1 VTRIGIGVCIL
12 HAKEGAGAVLAL
24 FNLGAGR
31 GGSDTSDSVRS
42 GIGANAGGCAGLLMI
57 CRRSPGRAGDMK
69 VGVFFPMFMHLFA
82 AKWKPQREK
91 IYSELQGFYEQS
103 RMHNAKE

>member
-1 VTRIGIGVCIL
+1 L

-24 FNLGAGR
+24 VNLAAGR

-69 VGVFFPMFMHLFA
+69 VGVFFPMFMHLFT
-82 AKWKPQREK
+82 AKWKTQQEK
-91 IYSELQGFYEQS
+91 LDSEPQGFYERS
-103 RMHNAKE
+103 RIHDAR

>member
-1 VTRIGIGVCIL
+1 
-12 HAKEGAGAVLAL
+12 
-24 FNLGAGR
+24 
-31 GGSDTSDSVRS
+31 
-42 GIGANAGGCAGLLMI
+42 MI

>member
-1 VTRIGIGVCIL
+1 L

-24 FNLGAGR
+24 FNLAAGR

-69 VGVFFPMFMHLFA
+69 VGVFFPMFMHLFT
-82 AKWKPQREK
+82 AKWKTQQENLD
-91 IYSELQGFYEQS
+91 SEPQGFYERS
-103 RMHNAKE
+103 SIHDAR